1 MTQSDILAMPADQY
15 MNPAQ
20 MAFFEC
26 LLREKLTETVA
37 SIESARKAIAALGV
51 APDEVDQASIEEERV
66 ALSRSLERLNLQ
78 VQSIKHSLKSISD
91 EIYGYCEETGEEIG
105 LARLLVQPTAR
116 LSAAAQAAHEM
127 QRKHYKA
134 A

>member
-1 MTQSDILAMPADQY
+1 MTQSEIMAMPADQY
-15 MNPAQ
+15 MNPVQ
-20 MAFFEC
+20 MAFFEG
-26 LLREKLTETVA
+26 LLREKMAEAVA

-51 APDEVDQASIEEERV
+51 VPDEVDQASIEEERV
-66 ALSRSLERLNLQ
+66 ALSRTLERLNLQ

-91 EIYGYCEETGEEIG
+91 ESYGYCEDTGEEIG
-105 LARLLVQPTAR
+105 LARLLAQPTAR

-127 QRKHYKA
+127 LRKHYKA

>member
-20 MAFFEC
+20 MAFFER

-37 SIESARKAIAALGV
+37 SIESARKAITDLGV

-66 ALSRSLERLNLQ
+66 ALSRSLERLNQQ

-91 EIYGYCEETGEEIG
+91 GEYGYCEETGEEIG

-116 LSAAAQAAHEM
+116 FSAAAQAAHEM

>member
-1 MTQSDILAMPADQY
+1 MTQSEIMAMPADQY
-15 MNPAQ
+15 MNPVQ
-20 MAFFEC
+20 MAFFEG
-26 LLREKLTETVA
+26 LLREKMAEAVA

-51 APDEVDQASIEEERV
+51 VPDEVDQASIEEERV
-66 ALSRSLERLNLQ
+66 ALSRTLERLNLQ

-91 EIYGYCEETGEEIG
+91 ESYGYCEDTGEEIG
-105 LARLLVQPTAR
+105 LARLLAQPTAR